1 MPSTSDAQAIAPAI
15 AAENVGVKFLIR
27 YHRREVTLRETL
39 IRLFERSRSRGD
51 PGSRWREEFW
61 ALRGINLAVQPGE
74 TVGVIGPNGSGKT
87 TLLKTLAGIL
97 GADQG
102 RVAVR
107 GRVGC
112 LLSFG
117 VGFNPTLS
125 GRENVY
131 LNGSLLGLAR
141 RTIDARMDAIVE
153 MSELGDFISAPVRT
167 YSAGMRGRLGFAIA
181 VHIDP
186 DVLMLDEVLG
196 VGDAA
201 FRAKTGT
208 ILERFRRERKTVVIA
223 SHSMGLI
230 RETCDRAVWL
240 ERGTIRLEGPPD
252 EVVQAY
258 LKTTEALGGGAARA
272 RRAQETDELR
282 RRPIEA
288 RSLQRGA
295 ERFDDRSEARVRSVV
310 EYYTLAQQRH
320 LDEVRYRLGDALVK
334 ACSSPKDFLRLP
346 GRLIALFFVGLRRRR
361 ERRRLEAPPAPRGSA
376 PPGSEVFEK
385 APLAPH
391 LGTGC
396 DPRQTIFAAPP
407 SGSRP
412 RVAAILDEF
421 SRACFAPECDL
432 VTFRPDNWAHVLK
445 TTGARLLLVESAWHG
460 NDGAWQY
467 RIASYGE
474 HMGDEVLDLAACC
487 TRNGVPTVF
496 WNKEDPAHFDR
507 FIRKAGVFDAVFTTD
522 ALCIPRYKE
531 ALGHGAVYALPFAA
545 QPFLHNPLQREERR
559 RQPCFAGAYY
569 ATRHEQRR
577 EDMHTLL
584 RPAMRFGL
592 DIYDRMHGAPPKE
605 RADFLFP
612 EEYRPAVRGR
622 LEYDDMVAAYKRYR
636 VFLNVNSVVHSPTMF
651 SRRVFELLACGTPVI
666 TTPSDGIAN
675 LLGANGVFVTHS
687 EAETEAFL
695 EKLLHDDDAWA
706 EASALGI
713 KKVLSEHTYAVRFAA
728 LCRAAGISMPERED
742 PLVSVTVAAEPG
754 EDLGPVADCLRAQT
768 YRRFEV
774 HVFSDALPAAAEIDA
789 LRRKLGGAPVHH
801 WPRTPAAQQSY
812 RGFFDGAQGAIV
824 CNLRAGFR
832 YAEDYLADCV
842 MFFRLP
848 AVSMQGKACRF
859 VADADGRIVP
869 TGAECEHR
877 MVRAAPSGTIAIVR
891 PSLSPEALHTL
902 LTHHTF
908 TTPDDA
914 IYSTY
919 RYNCCE
925 APAQAAHAG
934 GAPWTLRV
942 RG

>member
-1 MPSTSDAQAIAPAI
+1 LPSTFDAHAAAPAI

-27 YHRREVTLRETL
+27 YHRREITLRETL
-39 IRLFERSRSRGD
+39 IRLFERPGAGRG
-51 PGSRWREEFW
+51 PGGRWREEFW
-61 ALRGINLAVQPGE
+61 ALRGVNLTVRPGE
-74 TVGVIGPNGSGKT
+74 TIGVIGPNGSGKT

-117 VGFNPTLS
+117 VGFNPALS

-141 RTIDARMDAIVE
+141 RTIDARMDAIVA
-153 MSELGDFISAPVRT
+153 MSELGDFINAPVRT

-208 ILERFRRERKTVVIA
+208 ILERFRRARKTVVIA
-223 SHSMGLI
+223 SHSMSLI

-240 ERGTIRLEGPPD
+240 EKGTIRLEGPPE
-252 EVVQAY
+252 EVVRAY
-258 LKTTEALGGGAARA
+258 LESTEAGGGAARA
-272 RRAQETDELR
+272 HRAEEPEEPRRQPA
-282 RRPIEA
+282 EA
-288 RSLQRGA
+288 PSLPPA
-295 ERFDDRSEARVRSVV
+295 PERFDDQFEARLRSAV
-310 EYYTLAQQRH
+310 EYYTLAQQQH

-334 ACSSPKDFLRLP
+334 ACGSPKDFLCLP
-346 GRLIALFFVGLRRRR
+346 GRLIALFFAGLRRRR
-361 ERRRLEAPPAPRGSA
+361 ERRRQGAPSA
-376 PPGSEVFEK
+376 PSVGEVLET

-396 DPRQTIFAAPP
+396 DPRQTVFAAPP
-407 SGSRP
+407 SGSRV
-412 RVAAILDEF
+412 RVAAILDTF
-421 SRACFAPECDL
+421 SHACVAPECDL
-432 VTFRPDNWAHVLK
+432 VTFRPDNWANVLR

-467 RIASYGE
+467 RIASYPQ
-474 HMGDEVLDLAACC
+474 HMGDELLDLAACC
-487 TRNGVPTVF
+487 RRNGVPTVF

-507 FIRKAGVFDAVFTTD
+507 FIGKARAFDAVCTTD
-522 ALCIPRYKE
+522 ALCVPRYKE
-531 ALGHGAVYALPFAA
+531 ALGHGAVHVLPFAA
-545 QPFLHNPLQREERR
+545 QPVLHNPIRREERR
-559 RQPCFAGAYY
+559 RAPCFAGAYY
-569 ATRHEQRR
+569 AARHEQRR
-577 EDMHTLL
+577 EDMAMLL

-622 LEYDDMVAAYKRYR
+622 LEYGEMVAAYKRYR

-666 TTPSDGIAN
+666 TTPSDGIGN
-675 LLGANGVFVTHS
+675 LLGANGVFVARS
-687 EAETEAFL
+687 EAETEAL
-695 EKLLHDDDAWA
+695 LQKLLHDDDAWA

-713 KKVLSEHTYAVRFAA
+713 RKVLSEHTYAVRFAA
-728 LCRAAGISMPERED
+728 LCRAAGIAAAERED
-742 PLVSVTVAAEPG
+742 PLVSVIAAAEPG
-754 EDLGPVADCLRAQT
+754 EELDRIADCLRVQT
-768 YRRFEV
+768 YRRFEA
-774 HVFSDALPAAAEIDA
+774 HVFSDAPLAAAEIDA
-789 LRRKLGGAPVHH
+789 LRRKLGGAAVHR
-801 WPRTPAAQQSY
+801 WPRTGAAAQSY
-812 RGFFDGAQGAIV
+812 RGFFDKAQGAIA
-824 CNLRAGFR
+824 CNLHPGFS
-832 YAEDYLADCV
+832 YGEDYLADCV
-842 MFFRLP
+842 MFFQVP
-848 AVSMQGKACRF
+848 GVAVQGKACRF
-859 VADADGRIVP
+859 VADAGGRIVP

-877 MVRAAPSGTIAIVR
+877 MVREAPSGTIAALKS
-891 PSLSPEALHTL
+891 SLSPGALHAL
-902 LTHHTF
+902 LTQPTF
-908 TTPDDA
+908 AAPGES

-925 APAQAAHAG
+925 APAHAARAG
-934 GAPWTLRV
+934 GAPWTLRM